1 MHNPDDREDII
12 RTLNTLIETCKD
24 GEADFKAC
32 AADVQRLDLQEWFT
46 TRSQECGNAATEL
59 QRSVVELGGRPGHN
73 ASVSGELHR
82 RWVDLKT
89 LVSGKDE
96 QRVLDEAE
104 RDEYLAE
111 KNYAEALHQPLP
123 SEIRAMVQRQYEG
136 VLRNHQEIRAMRST
150 ARTG

>member
-1 MHNPDDREDII
+1 MDNPDDREDII

-24 GEADFKAC
+24 GEADFTAC
-32 AADVQRLDLQEWFT
+32 AADVQRSDLQEWFT
-46 TRSQECGNAATEL
+46 TRSKDCRNAATEL
-59 QRSVVELGGRPGHN
+59 QRSVVELGGRPGQS

-96 QRVLDEAE
+96 QLILDEAE
-104 RDEYLAE
+104 RDETLAA
-111 KNYAEALHQPLP
+111 KQYAEALHQPLP
-123 SEIRAMVQRQYEG
+123 TEIRAMVQRQYEG
-136 VLRNHQEIRAMRST
+136 VLRNHAEIRAMRNI